1 VVGSASHVNFP
12 RLRAGSYSFLHLNC
26 RRRHER
32 RIRRKSIVL
41 DLELPTCALPIRHK
55 LLFTPSIPFP
65 TTTADVAQESPPLV
79 EKYDN
84 QYHRADGYHVGL
96 AVFWLAPVAVT
107 LVCVSLP
114 SGTGADGREVEVW
127 VGVRRGREETPV
139 KTVVSCAVCAG
150 VG

>member
-1 VVGSASHVNFP
+1 MACPWAVPESELTGGS
-12 RLRAGSYSFLHLNC
+12 G
-26 RRRHER
+26 E
-32 RIRRKSIVL
+32 
-41 DLELPTCALPIRHK
+41 
-55 LLFTPSIPFP
+55 
-65 TTTADVAQESPPLV
+65 
-79 EKYDN
+79 
-84 QYHRADGYHVGL
+84 GYHVGL